1 MHAMKHRACSIY
13 EKVPNHFDEPPIN
26 LRSAIRRPYKLAVQK
41 HSVIN
46 LCSITGFT
54 LDSMSKV
61 LIYPCYFSLFN
72 LLYFTMPLTDRFRNP
87 HADVVSELN
96 ISLLCSI
103 NHYLIHYN

>member
-1 MHAMKHRACSIY
+1 M
-13 EKVPNHFDEPPIN
+13 
-26 LRSAIRRPYKLAVQK
+26 RRPYKLAVQK

-46 LCSITGFT
+46 LCSVRGFAF
-54 LDSMSKV
+54 DSISKV

-72 LLYFTMPLTDRFRNP
+72 LLYFTMPLTDRFRDP

-103 NHYLIHYN
+103 NHYRIHYN